1 MMIWQT
7 TRRKASNLVYKQSS
21 HNHDIYKDSID
32 LNKYL
37 QGEFFSYL
45 IKLMYL
51 SHAAN
56 GAHGK
61 TVAYSYYNNESIV
74 KKEAV

>member
-1 MMIWQT
+1 MIWQT

-32 LNKYL
+32 LYKYL
-37 QGEFFSYL
+37 PGEFLWYL

-51 SHAAN
+51 GYAAN
-56 GAHGK
+56 SVRGK

>member
-1 MMIWQT
+1 M
-7 TRRKASNLVYKQSS
+7 YKQSS

-32 LNKYL
+32 LYKYL
-37 QGEFFSYL
+37 QGVFFSYF

-51 SHAAN
+51 SYAAN
-56 GAHGK
+56 GVRGK

-74 KKEAV
+74 KKEAVWVG